1 MGEVVTQF
9 FALVGGADEGV
20 GHELVVAGPAFHNR
34 PHMGGLS
41 PASRWRVQ
49 R

>member
-20 GHELVVAGPAFHNR
+20 GHELVVATFNGEEWSY
-34 PHMGGLS
+34 GGYE
-41 PASRWRVQ
+41 VD
-49 R
+49 